1 MSRIEIIPVETKK
14 EKKQFILLPWKIY
27 KGDPNWVPPLII
39 DQKELFDPKKH
50 PFYTHSEAQLFLA
63 IENNEP
69 VGRIVAI
76 HYKNH
81 NAYYK
86 DKVGFF
92 GFFEC
97 INSKEVSRAL
107 FQAAQDWLKEKGLE
121 KMRGP
126 ANYTV
131 NEEYGLLIDDF
142 NLPPVVMMT
151 YNPKYYIDLYEDFGL
166 EKIKGLYAYWVDKD
180 SVRITDKMKHAL
192 EKIKS
197 NKEITY
203 RNVNLKDFKNE
214 IEKVKKVYNSAW
226 AENWGAVPMTDEE
239 IDYVGKK
246 LKMIA
251 DPRLIY
257 FAEVDG
263 KPVGFSLAVPDINQ
277 ALIKINGRLLP
288 FGLFKLLWYKRK
300 INAIRVI
307 IMGVI
312 KEYRHRGID
321 AYFYYETIRNGIAL
335 GYRGAETS
343 WILEDN
349 IPMNRILQSINA
361 KIYKRYA
368 IYEKDI

>member
-1 MSRIEIIPVETKK
+1 
-14 EKKQFILLPWKIY
+14 
-27 KGDPNWVPPLII
+27 

-63 IENNEP
+63 VKDNEP

-97 INSKEVSRAL
+97 INSKDISHAL
-107 FQAAQDWLKEKGLE
+107 FETAQDWLKKRGLT

-142 NLPPVVMMT
+142 KSPPVVMMT

-166 EKIKGLYAYWVDKD
+166 KKIKELYAYWVDKD

-197 NKEITY
+197 SKEISY
-203 RNVNLKDFKNE
+203 RNKN
-214 IEKVKKVYNSAW
+214 
-226 AENWGAVPMTDEE
+226 
-239 IDYVGKK
+239 
-246 LKMIA
+246 
-251 DPRLIY
+251 
-257 FAEVDG
+257 
-263 KPVGFSLAVPDINQ
+263 
-277 ALIKINGRLLP
+277 
-288 FGLFKLLWYKRK
+288 
-300 INAIRVI
+300 
-307 IMGVI
+307 
-312 KEYRHRGID
+312 
-321 AYFYYETIRNGIAL
+321 
-335 GYRGAETS
+335 
-343 WILEDN
+343 
-349 IPMNRILQSINA
+349 
-361 KIYKRYA
+361 
-368 IYEKDI
+368 